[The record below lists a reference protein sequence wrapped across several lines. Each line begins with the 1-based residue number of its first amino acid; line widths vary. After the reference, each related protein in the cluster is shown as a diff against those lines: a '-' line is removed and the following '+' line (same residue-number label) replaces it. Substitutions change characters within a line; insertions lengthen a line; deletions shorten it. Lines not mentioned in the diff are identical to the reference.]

1 MDISLSDV
9 AYLLTLPAGAL
20 SLDGKIIYFIVN
32 EDGEL
37 TEKHWNGKEYEDNVF
52 ISSDLRASPSAK
64 YLLNQNTRRVFFP
77 SRDNALKYAEYDE
90 DEEEWTE
97 DLVDRDGPIQLHPE
111 SKISGCFDDLNG
123 QIIFFQDP
131 SGALQC
137 IRMAENNEC
146 TPLPPLPN
154 INQSG
159 NIIHTAYTTDD
170 GVIHVVYIN
179 DSGHIH
185 VVKLATPESQWQD
198 IVLETASFGSSQIT
212 NFAITSTNEA
222 ERGFLAVVSGTTI
235 VYIDPQGEL
244 MEVGA
249 IDNKRFD
256 PSSSEEC
263 ANELYRIGE
272 KIVGALGGG
281 KK

>member
-1 MDISLSDV
+1 MDISLSEV
-9 AYLLTLPAGAL
+9 AYLLTLPAGVR
-20 SLDGKIIYFIVN
+20 SLDCKVIYFIVN

-37 TEKHWNGKEYEDNVF
+37 TEKHWNGKEYEDSVL
-52 ISSDLRASPSAK
+52 ISSEFRASPSAR
-64 YLLNQNTRRVFFP
+64 YLLDQNTRRVFFP
-77 SRDNALKYAEYDE
+77 SKNNTLKYAEYDGE
-90 DEEEWTE
+90 DWTQNC
-97 DLVDRDGPIQLHPE
+97 VDRDGPIQLHPD

-137 IRMAENNEC
+137 IRLAENNEC
-146 TPLPPLPN
+146 TPLPPLPK

-159 NIIHTAYTTDD
+159 SIIHTAYKADD
-170 GVIHVVYIN
+170 GGIHVFYID
-179 DSGHIH
+179 DSGRIH
-185 VVKLATPESQWQD
+185 VVKLATPESKWQD
-198 IVLETASFGSSQIT
+198 IVLETANFGSSQIT
-212 NFAITSTNEA
+212 NLAVTSTNEA

-235 VYIDPQGEL
+235 VYINPRGEL

-263 ANELYRIGE
+263 ANELYRLGE